1 MEDESLSIEERLH
14 GYMRTYGESEPFS
27 QILKDVEQLEVDA
40 KLGALVR
47 RLPEL
52 LEFYNYAE
60 ELHLVYRKDKSYDV
74 LAAPDEDDMTSA
86 TSLSS
91 AYVLASAEE
100 ALSAACHAM
109 EDDLEEAA
117 SFFGD

>member
-1 MEDESLSIEERLH
+1 MATREEYECAIADLTRECNEL
-14 GYMRTYGESEPFS
+14 RE
-27 QILKDVEQLEVDA
+27 DA

-52 LEFYNYAE
+52 LDFYNYAE

-86 TSLSS
+86 TCLTSVQVL
-91 AYVLASAEE
+91 ARPEEALASA
-100 ALSAACHAM
+100 CRKM
-109 EDDLEEAA
+109 ERDQEEAA
-117 SFFGD
+117 FVD